1 MKAFSRTRTL
11 GCAGLIGATALLGA
25 CAPAGGGGGPA
36 PTTTAAAGNI
46 NTTTA
51 VTYSC
56 AGVGSASAIGTVPN
70 QTVNVV
76 VNHPATK
83 PSGAAYSVTVTV
95 PTLSLGAA
103 PSFLD
108 LNAVGIAPVIGMSAT
123 GGTISNAGPTT
134 VVFTGNGLTGTIG
147 VATATGTAGAAGTL
161 AGKVGVIN
169 ILTGST
175 GFVCTPVTPITGAAF
190 SITVV

>member
-11 GCAGLIGATALLGA
+11 ACAGLVGATALLGA

-36 PTTTAAAGNI
+36 PTTTAPAGNV

-56 AGVGSASAIGTVPN
+56 QGVGAAASIGIIAN

-76 VNHPATK
+76 VNHPSTK
-83 PSGAAYSVTVTV
+83 AAGAAYSVTVTV
-95 PTLSLGAA
+95 PTLTLGAA

-123 GGTISNAGPTT
+123 TGTINNAGPTT
-134 VVFTGNGLTGTIG
+134 IVFTGNGLTGTIAPAVSNG
-147 VATATGTAGAAGTL
+147 VAGAAGTIVGT
-161 AGKVGVIN
+161 AGTIN
-169 ILTGST
+169 ILSGGT
-175 GFVCTPVTPITGAAF
+175 GFVCTPVPSTSGATF
-190 SITVV
+190 SITVA